1 VLHQCLD
8 TMKLK
13 LIAIILFFFSLEVLS
28 IPGRTVVFIV
38 VFVDEVS

>member
-1 VLHQCLD
+1 
-8 TMKLK
+8 MSRYYE
-13 LIAIILFFFSLEVLS
+13 IEANGNNPFFFFSLEVLS